1 VTDLFGGFIDD
12 ARLPAQMEIV
22 HLPEA
27 SGHCFVRGVPVPQGS
42 KRGFVVD
49 GPAGPR
55 AVVVDANSK
64 TRPWR
69 ADIHAAVTAQVGS
82 AVLYPEDVPVALDL
96 LFVMPRRAAEPK
108 RRVTP
113 HVRKPDLDKL
123 ARAVLDA
130 LAGVVY
136 ARDQQVT
143 DLRARK
149 RTARIGEQPGL
160 HISWRP
166 DR

>member
-1 VTDLFGGFIDD
+1 MTDLFGGLLDD
-12 ARLPAQMEIV
+12 GRLERAETTAV

-27 SGHCFVRGVPVPQGS
+27 AGRCFVRGVPVPQGS
-42 KRGFVVD
+42 KRGFVV
-49 GPAGPR
+49 GGR

-64 TRPWR
+64 TKPWR
-69 ADIHAAVTAQVGS
+69 ADIHAHVLAEVGT
-82 AVLYPEDVPVALDL
+82 AVLYPEDIPVALDL

-108 RRVTP
+108 RRTSP
-113 HVRKPDLDKL
+113 HVRKPDVDKL

-143 DLRARK
+143 DMRARK

-160 HISWRP
+160 HLCWRP

>member
-12 ARLPAQMEIV
+12 APRPVHADVV

-27 SGHCFVRGVPVPQGS
+27 AGRCFVRGVPVPQGS

-69 ADIHAAVTAQVGS
+69 ADIHAAVVAQVGA
-82 AVLYPEDVPVALDL
+82 AVLYPEDVPVGLDL
-96 LFVMPRRAAEPK
+96 EFVMPRRAAEPK
-108 RRVTP
+108 RLTPP

-123 ARAVLDA
+123 ARSVLDA

-160 HISWRP
+160 HIAWRP